1 MATIV
6 VEDGAGLTNSNSY
19 VSEVDVTTYAT
30 DRGLTLTA
38 SADVLIIKAMDY
50 LETLNY
56 IGDKQTEEQAL
67 QWPREQVYIDDF
79 YIEPTTIPQELK
91 NAQMSL
97 CMSIDAGTDPMAIV
111 PRATKKEKVDVLE
124 VEYMDNAASK
134 AIVTSVNRMLSK
146 LLKGGGAASTQF
158 NVSRG

>member
-6 VEDGAGLTNSNSY
+6 VETGQGLANSNSY
-19 VSEVDVTTYAT
+19 VSEAEVATYAT
-30 DRGLTLTA
+30 DRGITLTA
-38 SADVLIIKAMDY
+38 SEDVLIIKAMDY

-56 IGDKQTEEQAL
+56 IGDKQTEAQAL
-67 QWPREQVYIDDF
+67 QWPRDNVYIDDF

-97 CMSIDAGTDPMAIV
+97 CMSIDDGTDPMATIG
-111 PRATKKEKVDVLE
+111 RATKKEKVDVLE

-146 LLKGGGAASTQF
+146 LLKGGGVGSTQF